1 MKRKVILMGGK
12 THVISLPLKWI
23 KKYQIKKGAE
33 LNLTEK
39 QNSILVSTESKPQLK
54 QIKLNLTNAD
64 SSTIIRNIVCC
75 YQKGYNLLELS
86 YNKKTTSH
94 KTGQP
99 GKTTN
104 LIEETCDQL
113 IGFEITEQK
122 ETYCHIRDLT
132 ENSINEFNRI
142 LRRTFLMLNTLGEE
156 TTLYLEGKETEDLYK
171 KHLNIRKFINYCR
184 RYLNIHG
191 FEDKTHLY
199 HELLLSLEDISRTYR
214 LVTKK
219 HKPTKNK
226 EIIEIF
232 KQTTELQERF
242 YKLFYK
248 YKIEEVSDIIK
259 QRLEIFNKINNIKS
273 HERDDGALLH
283 RIPNILNRIL
293 TLMNTTISI
302 NFEDGKPAP

>member
-1 MKRKVILMGGK
+1 MGGK

-23 KKYQIKKGAE
+23 KKYQVKKGAE

-39 QNSILVSTESKPQLK
+39 KNSILVSTESKPQLK
-54 QIKLNLTNAD
+54 EIKLNLSNAD
-64 SSTIIRNIVCC
+64 ASTVIRNIVCC

-86 YNKKTTSH
+86 FSKKTTSH
-94 KTGQP
+94 KTSKPQ
-99 GKTTN
+99 KTIS
-104 LIEETCDQL
+104 LIEDTCDQL

-142 LRRTFLMLNTLGEE
+142 LRRTFLMLNTLGAESINH
-156 TTLYLEGKETEDLYK
+156 LQGKKTEDIHK
-171 KHLNIRKFINYCR
+171 KHMNIRKFINYCR

-191 FEDKTHLY
+191 VEDKTHLY

-214 LVTKK
+214 LITKK
-219 HKPTKNK
+219 HQPTKNK
-226 EIIEIF
+226 EIIELF
-232 KQTTELQERF
+232 KKTTDLQERF

-248 YKIEEVSDIIK
+248 YKVEEVSEIIK
-259 QRLEIFNKINNIKS
+259 QRLEIFQQINKIIS
-273 HERDDGALLH
+273 HEREEGALLH

-293 TLMNTTISI
+293 TLINTTISI